1 MTRVEKCWSVAVF
14 LIVANIVSA
23 DAAAPPA
30 APASVASPCDLKPYL
45 PVSKDE
51 AEFNDRLSLFVHAS
65 CYETLGWA
73 KDQLATRNTGPW
85 IMGWSYGTHPA
96 IRVYYSPE
104 VVQWMAQPE
113 KSRGTIPDNA
123 IIVKVQF
130 PMPAGTSETPSS
142 FTVMVRDN
150 QASWDGWYWAFY
162 GQNVSPTKPP
172 TAGDT
177 SYPDSMFGNY
187 CVNCH
192 ASTDNPDDTFVDP
205 ANLVGNSPTYPVV
218 KNPPTAAPQTSPHS
232 VPLDAHDLKAATD
245 ETQPGAAAAAGPL
258 QPGSPAV
265 QRFLQFMAPG
275 VKMGNYENLPGM
287 RWDHAVAGPKPQGP
301 QRFVTSD
308 QCIGCHDATQ
318 NNDAVPNMIYP
329 ADGNGVN
336 PNDGT
341 GGPTYNLSPYG
352 EWRTSLMGLAGR
364 DPIFYAQLASER
376 SLHDQKP
383 GLQEKIQNICFRCHG
398 AMGQRQLSIDT
409 NDQKPFL
416 AEMVMQWRKDQP
428 FAKYASL
435 AREGVSCN
443 TCHRIAPEGL
453 GKPGTFTGNFNLS
466 KPNEVY
472 GPFTDPLTL
481 PMKQAIGITPLFGQ
495 HMKSSALCGSCHAI
509 DLPILDAKGNE
520 VGTEF
525 EQTTYLEWLN
535 SDFQN
540 EIAPFGPTVQTCQ
553 DCHMPSTFHM
563 PGREP
568 QQLQYRI
575 ANIEDNTYPEIAT
588 RAPDPEITMQV
599 RKPYARHTLVGL
611 NVFGLQI
618 FQQFMPEL
626 GIRAGEPMSGYWQ
639 TVRSFDL
646 TQQAMVEQ
654 ATRTT
659 ATIEIQSAKQN
670 PAKDTLDV
678 TVRVQNLAGHNF
690 PSGVS
695 FRRAFIEL
703 KVLDANGVPLWASGA
718 SNDLGIITEGVNGP
732 VLPTEFLEKQQYQPH
747 YQLITS
753 QSQVQ
758 IYEELIK
765 NPEGFFTTSFVALYE
780 HVKSNRLQ
788 PRGWRPKGPWA
799 KETSPDPRT
808 AEDPDYSN
816 GSGGDS
822 VDYSIP
828 LAGLEGKPQSVSATI
843 YYQTIPPYYLRQR
856 FTDSKLQDTYRLMDM
871 TSRLN
876 VATTPV
882 EGWKLSIAA
891 AVKPVS

>member
-1 MTRVEKCWSVAVF
+1 MTRVERCCSVAVL
-14 LIVANIVSA
+14 LILASIVSPG
-23 DAAAPPA
+23 AAAQ
-30 APASVASPCDLKPYL
+30 SVASPCDLKPYL

-51 AEFNDRLSLFVHAS
+51 AELNQRLDLFVHSA

-73 KDQLATRNTGPW
+73 KDLLPQRNTGPW

-104 VVQWMAQPE
+104 VVEWMKKPE

-123 IIVKVQF
+123 IIIKVQF
-130 PMPAGTSETPSS
+130 PLPAGTGDTPTS

-150 QASWDGWYWAFY
+150 QASWDGWYWAYY
-162 GQNVSPTKPP
+162 GKSVSPMKPA

-192 ASTDNPDDTFVDP
+192 ASTDNPEVTFADP
-205 ANLVGNSPTYPVV
+205 ANLAGNSPTYTIVNPSMAPPQAS
-218 KNPPTAAPQTSPHS
+218 PPTA
-232 VPLDAHDLKAATD
+232 PLGAHEFKAADD
-245 ETQPGAAAAAGPL
+245 ETQPDTAAATGPYP
-258 QPGSPAV
+258 PGSPQA

-275 VKMGNYENLPGM
+275 IALGAYANLPGM
-287 RWDHAVAGPKPQGP
+287 RWDHTVAGPKPLGP
-301 QRFVTSD
+301 QQFLTSD
-308 QCIGCHDATQ
+308 QCLGCHDATQ
-318 NNDAVPNMIYP
+318 NNDQPPNMIYP
-329 ADGNGVN
+329 ADGNGRN
-336 PNDGT
+336 PIDTKT

-383 GLQEKIQNICFRCHG
+383 GLPEKIQNICFRCHG

-409 NDQKPFL
+409 NGQKPFL

-435 AREGVSCN
+435 AREGISCN
-443 TCHRIAPEGL
+443 VCHRIAAEGL
-453 GKPGTFTGNFNLS
+453 GKPATFTGQFNLS
-466 KPNEVY
+466 KPTEVF
-472 GPFTDPLTL
+472 GPFTEPLTV

-540 EIAPFGPTVQTCQ
+540 EIVPFGPTVQTCQ

-575 ANIEDNTYPEIAT
+575 ANIEDSTYPALNG

-611 NVFGLQI
+611 NVYALQI

-626 GIRAGEPMSGYWQ
+626 GIRASDPMSGYWQ
-639 TVRSFDL
+639 TVSSFDL
-646 TQQAMVEQ
+646 TQQAMVDQ
-654 ATRTT
+654 ATNST
-659 ATIEIQSAKQN
+659 ATIEIQAAKQN
-670 PAKDTLDV
+670 PAKKTLDV
-678 TVRVQNLAGHNF
+678 RVRVQNQAGHNF

-703 KVLDANGVPLWASGA
+703 KVLDAKGLPLWASGA
-718 SNDLGIITEGVNGP
+718 SNDLGIITEGVDGP

-747 YQLITS
+747 YRLITS

-765 NPEGFFTTSFVALYE
+765 NPEGFFTTSFVALAE

-788 PRGWRPKGPWA
+788 PRGWKPNGPWA
-799 KETSPDPRT
+799 KETRPDPRT

-822 VDYSIP
+822 VDYAIP
-828 LAGLEGKPQSVSATI
+828 LAGLKGTPASVSATI

-856 FTDSKLQDTYRLMDM
+856 FTDSKLPDTYRLMDM

-876 VATTPV
+876 VSATPV
-882 EGWKLSIAA
+882 DGWKLSIAA